1 MWYTVYVNPQHLSII
16 CSTESVSGF
25 ELFPF
30 EINHLGHLSY
40 HLIFNLTTRNGK
52 NNKITSEKRVPFIEL
67 AIALKNGIHNFYPTF
82 NHYVDNLNTIIF
94 MQQQLTNVRQV
105 KEVIKKKQ
113 IPFIFPYLINFLHMS
128 ITSHLKVVNGNGHF

>member
-1 MWYTVYVNPQHLSII
+1 MWYTVYVNPLHLSII

-67 AIALKNGIHNFYPTF
+67 VTAQKYGPYHMLHIVWGIWYGAYYMAHK
-82 NHYVDNLNTIIF
+82 VWMKWELC
-94 MQQQLTNVRQV
+94 
-105 KEVIKKKQ
+105 IKKWRNFWKWNWQ
-113 IPFIFPYLINFLHMS
+113 IQYFGS
-128 ITSHLKVVNGNGHF
+128 TSCNKSAMVPR

>member
-1 MWYTVYVNPQHLSII
+1 MPYSIVDTVFKILQKQYIVNPIHLSII
-16 CSTESVSGF
+16 WMSVSGF

-67 AIALKNGIHNFYPTF
+67 PTASK
-82 NHYVDNLNTIIF
+82 HGHGYGPYDMVYIIW
-94 MQQQLTNVRQV
+94 
-105 KEVIKKKQ
+105 
-113 IPFIFPYLINFLHMS
+113 S
-128 ITSHLKVVNGNGHF
+128 ILYDP